1 MPSKSRKHSRK
12 RRRQAQRKAQ
22 AAAQVG
28 PGGTPAAPSVAPVAN
43 GCPAPAEVVKIE
55 DAVVNKSVPVEKTND
70 SPQVVPKSLSND
82 GALEALSAGFTKSAP
97 IAPAEEPG
105 SVPLD
110 ALNAL
115 SDILGSQE
123 PEPEPPKIDPADII
137 SERTLVTEEEAVLV
151 GEDED
156 TIPPDYRFTEN
167 GTDLPPPKE
176 EPSMDSGAALDIL
189 SGDFA
194 AVPGA
199 PPKQPCLEALD
210 MLDGDFA
217 APAQVGLT
225 STPESALDL
234 VLGSTTELGPTPNSP
249 HHSATKLAPAFTP
262 ELASDSSS
270 EVNPDSTA
278 MLAPDLVP
286 DSTSELVLGC
296 TPELEPVAVKDR
308 IQRRSRQTYQP
319 IRPLLMR
326 PLVSSPVA
334 LLQPFPVTQLCRPWW
349 RTHLPLLTCQETWCR
364 LKVKFLQEAWL
375 TLSRDRRTERRR
387 DKAPDFIHVSH
398 LNEGKD

>member
-217 APAQVGLT
+217 APAQAEEVQTDIPANQT
-225 STPESALDL
+225 STDETLGVISCGPSAAIPSDTAVQAL
-234 VLGSTTELGPTPNSP
+234 VED
-249 HHSATKLAPAFTP
+249 APAI
-262 ELASDSSS
+262 A
-270 EVNPDSTA
+270 
-278 MLAPDLVP
+278 DLSGNMVQAQ
-286 DSTSELVLGC
+286 S
-296 TPELEPVAVKDR
+296 
-308 IQRRSRQTYQP
+308 
-319 IRPLLMR
+319 
-326 PLVSSPVA
+326 
-334 LLQPFPVTQLCRPWW
+334 
-349 RTHLPLLTCQETWCR
+349 
-364 LKVKFLQEAWL
+364 
-375 TLSRDRRTERRR
+375 
-387 DKAPDFIHVSH
+387 
-398 LNEGKD
+398 

>member
-55 DAVVNKSVPVEKTND
+55 DAVVNKARVSGPLHAPGPRLTRSNRPVYTDLESVPVEKTND

-176 EPSMDSGAALDIL
+176 EPSMDSGAALDVL

-199 PPKQPCLEALD
+199 TPKQPCLEALD

-217 APAQVGLT
+217 APAQEEKLVEEREESFRSAPQPSEKSLLAEEVQTDIPANQT
-225 STPESALDL
+225 STDETLGVISCGPSAAIPSDTAVQAL
-234 VLGSTTELGPTPNSP
+234 VED
-249 HHSATKLAPAFTP
+249 APAI
-262 ELASDSSS
+262 A
-270 EVNPDSTA
+270 
-278 MLAPDLVP
+278 DLSGNMVQAQ
-286 DSTSELVLGC
+286 S
-296 TPELEPVAVKDR
+296 
-308 IQRRSRQTYQP
+308 
-319 IRPLLMR
+319 
-326 PLVSSPVA
+326 
-334 LLQPFPVTQLCRPWW
+334 
-349 RTHLPLLTCQETWCR
+349 
-364 LKVKFLQEAWL
+364 
-375 TLSRDRRTERRR
+375 
-387 DKAPDFIHVSH
+387 
-398 LNEGKD
+398 

>member
-55 DAVVNKSVPVEKTND
+55 DAVVNKARVSGPLHAPGPRLTRSNRPVYTDLESVPVEKTND

-217 APAQVGLT
+217 APAQAEEVQTDIPANQT
-225 STPESALDL
+225 STDETLGVISCGPSAAIPSDTAVQAL
-234 VLGSTTELGPTPNSP
+234 VED
-249 HHSATKLAPAFTP
+249 APAI
-262 ELASDSSS
+262 A
-270 EVNPDSTA
+270 
-278 MLAPDLVP
+278 DLSGNMVQAQ
-286 DSTSELVLGC
+286 S
-296 TPELEPVAVKDR
+296 
-308 IQRRSRQTYQP
+308 
-319 IRPLLMR
+319 
-326 PLVSSPVA
+326 
-334 LLQPFPVTQLCRPWW
+334 
-349 RTHLPLLTCQETWCR
+349 
-364 LKVKFLQEAWL
+364 
-375 TLSRDRRTERRR
+375 
-387 DKAPDFIHVSH
+387 
-398 LNEGKD
+398 

>member
-55 DAVVNKSVPVEKTND
+55 DAVVNKARVSGPLHAPGPRLTRSNRPVYTDLEPVITPSRAVFCGERESSLPPGYRFRETSVPVEKTND

-176 EPSMDSGAALDIL
+176 EPSMDSGAALDVL

-199 PPKQPCLEALD
+199 TPKQPCLEALD

-217 APAQVGLT
+217 APAQAEEVQTDIPANQT
-225 STPESALDL
+225 STDETLGVISCGPSAAIPSDTAVQAL
-234 VLGSTTELGPTPNSP
+234 VED
-249 HHSATKLAPAFTP
+249 APAI
-262 ELASDSSS
+262 A
-270 EVNPDSTA
+270 
-278 MLAPDLVP
+278 DLSGNMVQAQ
-286 DSTSELVLGC
+286 S
-296 TPELEPVAVKDR
+296 
-308 IQRRSRQTYQP
+308 
-319 IRPLLMR
+319 
-326 PLVSSPVA
+326 
-334 LLQPFPVTQLCRPWW
+334 
-349 RTHLPLLTCQETWCR
+349 
-364 LKVKFLQEAWL
+364 
-375 TLSRDRRTERRR
+375 
-387 DKAPDFIHVSH
+387 
-398 LNEGKD
+398 